1 MRFFYA
7 PIVSPL
13 HELDPNE
20 SKHLVRVLRAQ
31 VGDEVGLVDGKG
43 NRYRGNLTQVDKRAC
58 LLETSLVESQ
68 PEPTHSLTLVIAPTK
83 STDRFEW
90 LLEKAMEYGVR
101 RVQPIWTARSE
112 RKKEK
117 TDRWEKIL
125 VNALKQSQQLWL
137 TELASAV
144 SWEVWLASEGAKGA
158 SGFIAHCEPA
168 EKLHLFDAFPTDA
181 SSWVAIGPEGDFTTD
196 EIALARSKGVQEVT
210 LGDQRL
216 RTETAGLAA
225 IQMHALVQR

>member
-7 PIVSPL
+7 PTVSPL
-13 HELDPNE
+13 HELDPDE

-43 NRYRGNLTQVDKRAC
+43 NRYRGHLTQVDKRAC

-68 PEPTHSLTLVIAPTK
+68 PEPANSLTLVIAPTK

-101 RVQPIWTARSE
+101 RIQPIWTARSE

-137 TELASAV
+137 TELAPAV
-144 SWEVWLASEGAKGA
+144 SWEMWLASEGAKGG